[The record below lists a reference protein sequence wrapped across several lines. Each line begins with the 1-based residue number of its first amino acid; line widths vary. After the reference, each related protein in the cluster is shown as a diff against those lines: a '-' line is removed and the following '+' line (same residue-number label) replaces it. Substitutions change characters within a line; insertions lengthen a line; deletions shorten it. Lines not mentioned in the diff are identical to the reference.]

1 MLSLTYLDNI
11 AQENIFC
18 NVFSDVSTP
27 RTTLHRLIKGV
38 CVCAMLSLR
47 DSRHHSTE
55 NNPLCNVVL
64 ILLEHCTGETLCNIL
79 KAPDKIAQEK
89 TCSLLLSKYSL
100 HRSKPCYRQQHRKN
114 SYAMQYSLN
123 TLNASQCDTGKT
135 LCNIA

>member
-11 AQENIFC
+11 AQENIVC

-89 TCSLLLSKYSL
+89 TCSLLLSKIL
-100 HRSKPCYRQQHRKN
+100 IAQVE
-114 SYAMQYSLN
+114 
-123 TLNASQCDTGKT
+123 TLLQTTAQEKLICNAVFP
-135 LCNIA
+135 